1 MSRRFVAA
9 VLAAS
14 LTVTAF
20 APAPARAADQDDI
33 ARLLFGAAALVV
45 IGKAIQDSRKKD
57 KPRATPAPP
66 DHALPLTV
74 PPRCLRTLETRDG
87 LLRYIDRDCAWR
99 AVPRPR
105 RLPEACLDRY
115 RSYRGTE
122 LGYGARC
129 MRARGWRLER
139 G

>member
-20 APAPARAADQDDI
+20 ATAPARAADQDDI
-33 ARLLFGAAALVV
+33 ARLLFGAAALVI
-45 IGKAIQDSRKKD
+45 IGKAIQDNRKKD
-57 KPRATPAPP
+57 KPRAKPAPP
-66 DHALPLTV
+66 APALPLTV

-87 LLRYIDRDCAWR
+87 LVRYIDRDCAWR
-99 AVPRPR
+99 TVQRPR
-105 RLPEACLDRY
+105 RLPDACLDRY
-115 RSYRGTE
+115 RSYQGTA

-129 MRARGWRLER
+129 MRARGWRLEL